1 MSTNNKKS
9 KLHKRTWEEKD
20 KKNNQIAQESQ
31 EEEDDEQIED
41 FDENEDYDDEE
52 EDQQQQISI
61 KKQKANKKNEKEE
74 QGDEEEDD
82 WEDDE
87 GDDDD
92 EDLDSEDLIDITKKK
107 NELEDE
113 DDEEEDDDEEGEEGE
128 EDEEDEEDEILNV
141 DFEFKDANE
150 TMFHSVKGLVNG
162 YLDGSDYNSSDL
174 AGIIVK
180 QFTLGTFIVIDEE
193 EDENQKKIR
202 EKAKLER
209 ETNVIG
215 FSTFIS
221 TKQHENQNVVKEI
234 IKFVNQK
241 SEKFNNEADHQKLQN
256 ILAKNKVGL
265 LINERIINVAPQAV
279 PVLHTQLQ
287 EDYKWLKQ
295 NHQNE
300 FEENFDF
307 EYLLCI
313 TRCAKEV
320 MGAQDPQQGQK
331 KIKKEELEQYLY
343 PKFEDFL
350 LLEKAEIKFFFEAA
364 QSKSQSGLSKKN
376 MDEIKSKEH
385 NYKII
390 YLIKIS
396 DYFKSIPEMPLHLCD

>member
-9 KLHKRTWEEKD
+9 KLHKRTWEDDD
-20 KKNNQIAQESQ
+20 KIKNQKAQESQ
-31 EEEDDEQIED
+31 EEEEDEQID
-41 FDENEDYDDEE
+41 DVDDNEDDDQE
-52 EDQQQQISI
+52 EDQQISN
-61 KKQKANKKNEKEE
+61 KKQKPNKKSGKVE

-82 WEDDE
+82 WEDEEEDDE
-87 GDDDD
+87 DDDDD

-113 DDEEEDDDEEGEEGE
+113 DDEEEDDDEDEEG
-128 EDEEDEEDEILNV
+128 DENEEDEILNV

-150 TMFHSVKGLVNG
+150 TMFHSVKGLING

-174 AGIIVK
+174 ADIIVK
-180 QFTLGTFIVIDEE
+180 QFTLGTFVVIDEE

-221 TKQHENQNVVKEI
+221 AKQHENQSVVKEI

-295 NHQNE
+295 NHQKE
-300 FEENFDF
+300 FKENFDF

-320 MGAQDPQQGQK
+320 KGAQDPQQGQK

>member
-9 KLHKRTWEEKD
+9 KLHKRTWEEND
-20 KKNNQIAQESQ
+20 KKDNKKAQESQ

-41 FDENEDYDDEE
+41 VDENEDDDQE
-52 EDQQQQISI
+52 EDQQVSN
-61 KKQKANKKNEKEE
+61 KKSKANKKNEKAEE
-74 QGDEEEDD
+74 GNQEEDD
-82 WEDDE
+82 WEDEEDE
-87 GDDDD
+87 EDDEDDD
-92 EDLDSEDLIDITKKK
+92 DLDSEDLIDITKKK

-113 DDEEEDDDEEGEEGE
+113 EEDEDDDDEEGEEGE
-128 EDEEDEEDEILNV
+128 EDEVLNV

-150 TMFHSVKGLVNG
+150 TMFHSVKGLING

-174 AGIIVK
+174 ADIIVK

-221 TKQHENQNVVKEI
+221 AKQHENQSVVKEI

-241 SEKFNNEADHQKLQN
+241 SEKFNNEADHKKLQN

-287 EDYKWLKQ
+287 EDYKWFKQ
-295 NHQNE
+295 NHQKE
-300 FEENFDF
+300 FKENFDF

-320 MGAQDPQQGQK
+320 KGTQDPQQGQK
-331 KIKKEELEQYLY
+331 KLKKEELDEYLY

-376 MDEIKSKEH
+376 MDEIKSKEL